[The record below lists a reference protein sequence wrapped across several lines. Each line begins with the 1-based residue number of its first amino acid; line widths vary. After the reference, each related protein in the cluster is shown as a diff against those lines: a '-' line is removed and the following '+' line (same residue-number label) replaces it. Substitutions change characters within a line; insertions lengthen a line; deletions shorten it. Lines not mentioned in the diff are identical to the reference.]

1 MAHVKLRDRDDVDP
15 ELFADR
21 LRQARAIE
29 LGERDQGDSGT
40 VGYGRGPFPAA
51 PLNSEP
57 GA

>member
-29 LGERDQGDSGT
+29 LGEGEQG
-40 VGYGRGPFPAA
+40 
-51 PLNSEP
+51 
-57 GA
+57 